1 MNRSVARDMVEGGV
15 MDRMELNIQEMVAR
29 EVALRNQVNEELY
42 SDLLTYPEE
51 DAREVIIDMDTA
63 DGISGAY
70 ERIDFSTMQETSDFY
85 KRRSG
90 LLLAGQAG
98 NSVFDMLTV

>member
-1 MNRSVARDMVEGGV
+1 MNELVARDMIEGEV
-15 MDRMELNIQEMVAR
+15 MDRMELNIQEMIAR

-51 DAREVIIDMDTA
+51 DAGEVIIDMDTA

-70 ERIDFSTMQETSDFY
+70 ERIDFSTMRETSDFY

-90 LLLAGQAG
+90 LLLAGQVG